1 MHRITLE
8 HTQKHQIS
16 TASLEE
22 KLGISGIAGIIDDLC
37 LRWAGHVARMDEA
50 RLPRR
55 FLTSWVHAKR
65 RTGRPYKSTIH
76 RIQDTIRLTGAH
88 LKNWVELAQDRGS
101 WKDVVHG
108 LAIEIGADGAEER
121 CSRCK
126 RGSTANRP
134 LYVCDSHGCTA
145 AWHAHCLPAHS
156 REPLVLGIWFCWNFE
171 TLRKFL
177 LKPVGPIIR

>member
-1 MHRITLE
+1 
-8 HTQKHQIS
+8 
-16 TASLEE
+16 
-22 KLGISGIAGIIDDLC
+22 
-37 LRWAGHVARMDEA
+37 MDEA

-121 CSRCK
+121 CSSASATALPTGRSMSVTHMGALQHGMHTACQHT
-126 RGSTANRP
+126 RGSCLCEADGSAQTVKFCEN
-134 LYVCDSHGCTA
+134 LY
-145 AWHAHCLPAHS
+145 
-156 REPLVLGIWFCWNFE
+156 
-171 TLRKFL
+171 
-177 LKPVGPIIR
+177 